1 MEFIVLFLIIII
13 NSMTISHLLKKKI
26 ELVIPISVIII
37 TIIVYV
43 FGLFDNLSMGVIA
56 VEILSTISLIY
67 NIVTII
73 KAIKNKEY
81 KELLSR
87 TLTPGL
93 FVYMALFLLFIIINH
108 GRIFEDY
115 DEFNH
120 WAVIIKN
127 MFVHNGYG
135 TVKGSIVTF
144 NEYPPFTACFQ
155 YILPHIKGEYSED
168 LVIISQNLLYLSM
181 IIPICKNTNFDKKF
195 RNLLIIVPAI
205 LILPLVLYEDF
216 FVNILVDGFLG
227 ILFAIGLFIIYKDD
241 ENKLYR
247 NIILSLIITALA
259 LTKTTGILFSIL
271 LLIFAII
278 KFKQNRIKTIL
289 IILALPVILTSAW
302 YIKVNTA
309 QVPNEWDLKSTISS
323 DENSIR
329 MKNSEMIISKFY
341 YALFEQTQAI
351 GERISMLCKILL
363 LSAYSIFV
371 YKTVKDKDARKSYS
385 RILVETIISFVIFA
399 IGLLWMYLTI
409 FIEEEAFYLAS
420 YDRYMGTM
428 LLAWLTLNTL
438 IICDESDFKLSNI
451 YIFIVIGLTLLPS
464 DTVYSKYIRYKEYIP
479 AAQIKR
485 NYYYSKFEKYENLF
499 KEDDKIYFISDTNIN
514 NIKVLKLHKYEMLTP
529 NIANKEPIFY
539 GGPELLAKTLLEE
552 NYTYL
557 YIYKVEDEFIEKYQ
571 SLFST
576 DKIKNETLYKINV
589 NKDGD
594 LKLDTVI

>member
-1 MEFIVLFLIIII
+1 MEFIILFLIIII

-26 ELVIPISVIII
+26 ELAIPISVIII

-302 YIKVNTA
+302 YIKVNTT

-385 RILVETIISFVIFA
+385 RILIETIISFVIFA

-438 IICDESDFKLSNI
+438 IICDKSDFKLSNI

-576 DKIKNETLYKINV
+576 DEIKNETLYKINV
-589 NKDGD
+589 NEDGD
-594 LKLDTVI
+594 LKLDTVV

>member
-1 MEFIVLFLIIII
+1 MEFIILFLIIII

-26 ELVIPISVIII
+26 ELAIPISVIII

-302 YIKVNTA
+302 YIKVNTT

-385 RILVETIISFVIFA
+385 RILIETIISFVIFA

>member
-1 MEFIVLFLIIII
+1 MEFIILFLIIII

-26 ELVIPISVIII
+26 ELAIPISVIII

-73 KAIKNKEY
+73 KVIKNKEY

-259 LTKTTGILFSIL
+259 LTKTSGILFSIL

-289 IILALPVILTSAW
+289 IILALPVILTSTW

-371 YKTVKDKDARKSYS
+371 YKTVKDKDTRKSYS
-385 RILVETIISFVIFA
+385 RILIETIISFVIFA